1 MKAPAEEVLALM
13 DSCVVRFTEPYTEE
27 AAPYLLERAQ
37 ARMNANQRVPPCLI
51 TMLII
56 KR

>member
-27 AAPYLLERAQ
+27 AAHTCW
-37 ARMNANQRVPPCLI
+37 NVPKPA
-51 TMLII
+51 
-56 KR
+56 